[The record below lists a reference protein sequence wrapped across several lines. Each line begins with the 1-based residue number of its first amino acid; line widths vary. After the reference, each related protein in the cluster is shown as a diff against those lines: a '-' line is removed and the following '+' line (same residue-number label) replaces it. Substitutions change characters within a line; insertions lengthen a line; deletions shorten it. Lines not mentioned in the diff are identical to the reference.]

1 MSLELSS
8 SWQVLLSI
16 WIIYEWVL
24 RFVMIYIVPRRKSPS
39 MANGYLLLIMLV
51 PTIGTILF
59 VLFSEPKLSR
69 VRRRQQRTVDA
80 MTAEELHYISKNKS
94 SSTGLPPN
102 ETQSLLARLAEVLGG
117 FPVMTGNEVSFHTG
131 YEESINE
138 IVKAISKAKLYVHF
152 EYFILVR
159 DSSTRVIFDEL
170 EKAQKRGVKVRVLY
184 DRLISRRYPGHAEM
198 ISGFDNAKIEYHPM
212 IPLSLIPGSKFTRP
226 DLRNHRKIVI
236 VDGDVAFTGSQNI
249 VKRNYHRSD
258 DLEYEEIVMKLR
270 GPLVWQLNNVFRSD
284 WFPESN
290 EPLLDLVEKQDL
302 PKKAGNVLGQVLP
315 SGPSHQEENNLRF
328 YTSMVYAAKKR
339 VGIVVPYF
347 VPDDAFLDALTTAAQ
362 RGVEVVIINS
372 EAIDKI
378 IVGRAQRSYYE
389 ELLQAGVKIYLYDKP
404 VFLHNKQLL
413 IDDEMAIIGSSNLD
427 VRSFALD
434 LELNVII
441 YDRQTV
447 KTLLGIESKYL
458 QKSTQ
463 LTLSL
468 WMKRPFR
475 HKLSESLARITAP
488 LQ

>member
-1 MSLELSS
+1 ML
-8 SWQVLLSI
+8 
-16 WIIYEWVL
+16 
-24 RFVMIYIVPRRKSPS
+24 YIVPRRKSPS

-51 PTIGTILF
+51 PTIGT
-59 VLFSEPKLSR
+59 VLFMLFSHPKLSR
-69 VRRRQQRTVDA
+69 IRRRQQRTVDA
-80 MTAEELHYISKNKS
+80 MTAEELHYIAKNNK
-94 SSTGLPPN
+94 SSTGLPAN
-102 ETQSLLARLAEVLGG
+102 ETQSSLARLAEVLGG
-117 FPVMTGNEVSFHTG
+117 FPVMSGNKISFYTG
-131 YEESINE
+131 YDKSIDQ
-138 IVKAISKAKLYVHF
+138 IVKAISNAKSYVHV

-159 DSSTRVIFDEL
+159 DSSTEKIFDEL
-170 EKAQKRGVKVRVLY
+170 EKAQERGVKVRVLY
-184 DRLISRRYPGHAEM
+184 DRLISRRYPGHSEM
-198 ISGFDNAKIEYHPM
+198 IRRFDKARIEYHPM

-236 VDGDVAFTGSQNI
+236 IDGDMAFTGSQNI
-249 VKRNYHRSD
+249 VKKNYHRRD
-258 DLEYEEIVMKLR
+258 DLEYEEIVMKLS

-284 WFPESN
+284 WYPESN

-302 PKKAGNVLGQVLP
+302 PKKTGTVLGQVLP

-347 VPDDAFLDALTTAAQ
+347 VPDDSFLDALTTAAQ

-434 LELNVII
+434 LELNVVL
-441 YDRQTV
+441 YDTRTV
-447 KTLLGIESKYL
+447 KTLLEIEAGYL

-463 LTLSL
+463 LTLSS

-475 HKLSESLARITAP
+475 HKLAESLARITAP